1 VSYLDYYTFNLDY
14 ARMLRELREKRKK
27 TQYPLLSKAYNI
39 ELRFY
44 EGILGVFCVC
54 TSMQ

>member
-14 ARMLRELREKRKK
+14 ARILCDLREKRKE

-39 ELRFY
+39 ELWFY
-44 EGILGVFCVC
+44 EGLLGVFFVC